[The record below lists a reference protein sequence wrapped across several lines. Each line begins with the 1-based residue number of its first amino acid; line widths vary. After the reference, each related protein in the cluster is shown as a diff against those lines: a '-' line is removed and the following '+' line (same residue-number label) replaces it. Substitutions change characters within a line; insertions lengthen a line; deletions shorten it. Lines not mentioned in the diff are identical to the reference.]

1 MRGLARVQQQCLLAA
16 TAQNIKKIAL
26 MMSRMGSNTPFTTP
40 LALLN
45 AYAAQLKLCKS
56 IHQPTEYAH

>member
-26 MMSRMGSNTPFTTP
+26 MLSRTGPNTPLTTL
-40 LALLN
+40 LARLN
-45 AYAAQLKLCKS
+45 ASITQMKLYQS
-56 IHQPTEYAH
+56 IDQAHEYAG